1 MEGKHCGSGNT
12 GAYLVTLAA
21 GMVRCQLVVT
31 IARIVATDVL
41 CKHMSPVAGVS
52 VGSPSYA
59 G

>member
-1 MEGKHCGSGNT
+1 MPCDAGNRD
-12 GAYLVTLAA
+12 GEMLIGRHY
-21 GMVRCQLVVT
+21 
-31 IARIVATDVL
+31 RIVAVNLL